1 MPLLGSLLLA
11 GLATTIAAQQQCPP
25 AITLDKKPQIF
36 VMSDISNEPDDTM
49 SFIRMLLHSDQY
61 NITGM
66 AAVTSYWLNSS
77 TYPDQILNT
86 TRAFGLVED
95 NLNLHSAGQ
104 FPTSEYLSSIVY
116 SGHPLYGTEA
126 LGRPNLSSGAQR
138 LIDVL
143 DGMGDDE
150 ILHCQAWGG
159 VNVLAEVLFHVQK
172 NRVQY
177 EFDRFVKKIRV
188 YTISD
193 QDNTG
198 PWIRMNFPQIPYI
211 VSLHGFNQYGQAA
224 WTGISGERFY
234 NYDQGGPNSSLV
246 DQEYISTHFQI
257 GPLGS
262 HYPDIAYIMEGDSP
276 SLMHTMMNGLNG
288 GPYGRYL
295 PRLSGSGKTNSFVQ
309 INQVG
314 VDGVADI
321 LCSTCDTRQTMV
333 YSDARDSVKGM
344 INKNQTYTSSQ
355 ATIWRWRQAYQDEM
369 SARIQWSILGN
380 YSAGS
385 HPPAVS
391 VNGSC
396 DSSPLVVEVSPE
408 QVITMDASHTYDP
421 DANLTGKNDL
431 QFNWFQYREISATQS
446 NTASE
451 VPQLNFTLSSGGR
464 IAKTTLPSAID
475 ACAAVEAEQ
484 NQGAGIQETCQQ
496 YHVILE
502 VTGSGTP
509 PIRRYK
515 RVILKVQPPS
525 STSKN
530 AARDE
535 L

>member
-246 DQEYISTHFQI
+246 NQEYISTHFQI

-288 GPYGRYL
+288 GPYDQPSWGGWGGRYTL
-295 PRLSGSGKTNSFVQ
+295 L
-309 INQVG
+309 
-314 VDGVADI
+314 D
-321 LCSTCDTRQTMV
+321 LTRQTMV

-396 DSSPLVVEVSPE
+396 DSSPLVVEISPE

-475 ACAAVEAEQ
+475 ACAAMEAEQ

-530 AARDE
+530 APRDE